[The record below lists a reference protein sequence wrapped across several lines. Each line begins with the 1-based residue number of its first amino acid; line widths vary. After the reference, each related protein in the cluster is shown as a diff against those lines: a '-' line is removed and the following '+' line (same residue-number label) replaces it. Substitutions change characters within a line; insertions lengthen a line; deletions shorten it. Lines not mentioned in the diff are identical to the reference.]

1 MWKVLLF
8 SLVILSAAVIP
19 AFSKSAVFCRYESD
33 GRICY
38 GEVRKDRIHQLDGAP
53 WDGGQKTG
61 TTVSMDAVRLMY
73 PSEPKLILG
82 IGKAYRSAW
91 QGEEPFKTVR
101 WFLKPPSA
109 AASSGDDVV
118 LPASLDEV
126 KVETEMVIII
136 AKRIK
141 DADESEAENAIFGY
155 TVGNDIVGFTDS
167 YHRLQGE
174 PLDQPEKL
182 LGPGLKISDG
192 FAPFGPFIHT
202 GVDWRDRE
210 WTLRI
215 TNRATGKNVIH
226 EDNTSNLAYTSAKM
240 VSDLSRVLTLSPGDV
255 IFTGTSRAIVAQI
268 GDEVEVWIDG
278 LGTLTNRMMN
288 E

>member
-1 MWKVLLF
+1 MWKVFLF
-8 SLVILSAAVIP
+8 SSVILSAAVIP
-19 AFSKSAVFCRYESD
+19 AFSKSRVYCRYESN
-33 GRICY
+33 GRIYY

-53 WDGGQKTG
+53 WEGGQKTG
-61 TTVSMDAVRLMY
+61 TTVSMDAVQPLY

-82 IGKAYRSAW
+82 IGKAYKSGW
-91 QGEEPFKTVR
+91 GDQTPFKTVR

-136 AKRIK
+136 GKKIK
-141 DADESEAENAIFGY
+141 NADETEAEKAIFGY

-167 YHRLQGE
+167 YHRLQEE
-174 PLDQPEKL
+174 PLDQAEKL
-182 LGPGLKISDG
+182 LGPGLKICDG
-192 FAPFGPFIHT
+192 FAPFGPFIHS
-202 GVDWRDRE
+202 GVDWQNRK

-215 TNRATGKNVIH
+215 TNSATSKDVVH
-226 EDNTSNLAYTSAKM
+226 EDNTSNLAYTPAKM

-255 IFTGTSRAIVAQI
+255 IFSGTSKAIVAQI

-278 LGTLTNRMMN
+278 LGTLTNRITK